1 MQKMLFTLVACCIL
15 SALSA
20 QQTVIKD
27 PNAQVRSVEDFHALK
42 VATGIHLYL
51 TQGNEKVVV
60 VSAADPVYRNRIHTE
75 VRNGVLNI
83 YYENE
88 LGNWND
94 KSRKELKVYVSCIH
108 LDGLHASSGAQVEV
122 DGTLKSANLAM
133 DFSSGSSFTG
143 KVEAEDLQ
151 VEEGSGA
158 HSTISG
164 KAGHLKAGANS
175 GSSLHGYDLQV
186 EQCDVHVSSGG
197 RVDISVEKA
206 MAASAH
212 SGGHVSYQ
220 GSGVIT
226 EIHTGSG
233 GSISRK

>member
-1 MQKMLFTLVACCIL
+1 MKKLVFTLMACLLL
-15 SALSA
+15 SALIA
-20 QQTVIKD
+20 QQRIVKD
-27 PNAQVRSVEDFHALK
+27 PNAQVRSVGDFHALK

-60 VSAADPVYRNRIHTE
+60 ASAADPVYRDRIHTE
-75 VRNGVLNI
+75 VKDGVLNI
-83 YYENE
+83 YYDNE
-88 LGNWND
+88 MGRWD
-94 KSRKELKVYVSCIH
+94 KNRKELKVYVSCIQ
-108 LDGLHASSGAQVEV
+108 LDGLRASSGAQVEV

-143 KVEAEDLQ
+143 KVEAEDLR
-151 VEEGSGA
+151 VDEGSGA

-164 KAGHLKAGANS
+164 KASHLKAGASS
-175 GSSLHGYDLQV
+175 GSSLHGFDLQV
-186 EQCDVHVSSGG
+186 EQCDVNVSSGG

-206 MAASAH
+206 MSASAH

-220 GSGVIT
+220 GAGVIT
-226 EIHTGSG
+226 EVHTSSG

>member
-1 MQKMLFTLVACCIL
+1 MKNMLLFPAFMMACL
-15 SALSA
+15 TSLTA
-20 QQTVIKD
+20 QQTIIKD
-27 PNAQVRSVEDFHALK
+27 PNAQVRSVGDFHALK

-51 TQGNEKVVV
+51 AQGSERVVV
-60 VSAADPVYRNRIHTE
+60 ASAADPVYRDRIRTE
-75 VRNGVLNI
+75 VKDGVLNI
-83 YYENE
+83 YYDNE
-88 LGNWND
+88 MGSWD
-94 KSRKELKVYVSCIH
+94 KNRKELKVYVSCVR

-143 KVEAEDLQ
+143 KVDAEDLR
-151 VEEGSGA
+151 VDEGSGA
-158 HSTISG
+158 RSTISG
-164 KAGHLKAGANS
+164 KVSRLKAGASS

-186 EQCDVHVSSGG
+186 EQCDVRVSSGG
-197 RVDISVEKA
+197 RVDISVEKELSA
-206 MAASAH
+206 TAH

-226 EIHTGSG
+226 EVHTSSG

>member
-88 LGNWND
+88 LGNWSD
-94 KSRKELKVYVSCIH
+94 KNHKELKVYVSCIH

-143 KVEAEDLQ
+143 KVEAE
-151 VEEGSGA
+151 
-158 HSTISG
+158 
-164 KAGHLKAGANS
+164 
-175 GSSLHGYDLQV
+175 DLQV